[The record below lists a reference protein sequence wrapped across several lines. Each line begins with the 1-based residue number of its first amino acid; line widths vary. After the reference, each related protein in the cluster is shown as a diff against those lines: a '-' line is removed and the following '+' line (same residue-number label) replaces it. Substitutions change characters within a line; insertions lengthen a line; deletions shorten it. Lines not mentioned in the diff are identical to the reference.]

1 MNPYDKLEHEQRAW
15 SVCEAAA
22 FLGYSSKYV
31 YQLIHEGKIEG
42 WMKVEGGGYKFCPV
56 KLKAWM
62 EKRFGASEKP
72 KGLDEAANNDRGEGG
87 RDSLGEKEIRH

>member
-1 MNPYDKLEHEQRAW
+1 MNPYEKLEHENRAW

-22 FLGYSSKYV
+22 FLGYSPKYV

-42 WMKVEGGGYKFCPV
+42 WMKVEGGGYKFCPI

-62 EKRFGASEKP
+62 EKRFGASDKP
-72 KGLDEAANNDRGEGG
+72 KGPGKASIDDPGERKTG
-87 RDSLGEKEIRH
+87 